1 MKYFF
6 VVSYF
11 FVRIGYGKISII
23 QVLFTVAGIA
33 NGEYKCSQKPGID
46 DELRESFVETHN
58 GYRSLLAKGRAFMQD
73 YADSLPA
80 SKMRSLRDLLNQ
92 VYDCAAED
100 SAYESAKKCSTT
112 ASSTSNYNENLYVFE
127 DEDGVGASPIVEAV
141 NSWTSEAL
149 DLDQAATK
157 NLYRSSY
164 KISNFANVARDTTE
178 KVGCAVVKCGSK
190 THLVCHYSPKVEA
203 EGKPIYEQGEP
214 CSRCSAYGSSSC
226 EEGLCVAN

>member
-6 VVSYF
+6 V
-11 FVRIGYGKISII
+11 
-23 QVLFTVAGIA
+23 VLFTVAGIA
-33 NGEYKCSQKPGID
+33 NGYKCSQKPGID

-80 SKMRSLRDLLNQ
+80 SKMRSL

-100 SAYESAKKCSTT
+100 SAYQSAKKCSTT
-112 ASSTSNYNENLYVFE
+112 ASSTGNYNENLYVFE